1 MEVPK
6 LIIAL
11 LNGFGIMAFVLGFF
25 MNLGDWKSAVLF
37 GLGALYGIAR
47 LVVYSVKSWQ
57 DIRYREYHL
66 KSKKKAQQKE
76 SSSLP

>member
-1 MEVPK
+1 MVPK
-6 LIIAL
+6 IVVAL
-11 LNGFGIMAFVLGFF
+11 FNAFGITAFVLGFF

-47 LVVYSVKSWQ
+47 LVVYSIKSWQ

-66 KSKKKAQQKE
+66 KNKKKERQKE